1 MKESRRSKAER
12 SLVRSAE
19 RLYESLKKG
28 PSTSIRTKGMFF
40 IMKQAVFKFADN
52 PADRTYWTEQG
63 WAQGEKPWNQTK
75 GKQE

>member
-1 MKESRRSKAER
+1 MKESRRSKAEH